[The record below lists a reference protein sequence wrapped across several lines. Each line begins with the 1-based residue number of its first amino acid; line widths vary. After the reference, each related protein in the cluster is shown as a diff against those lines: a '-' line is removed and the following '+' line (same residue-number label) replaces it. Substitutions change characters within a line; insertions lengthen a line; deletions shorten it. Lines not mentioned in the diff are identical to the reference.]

1 MAESGMAG
9 TRIRQRR
16 MVAGLKQ
23 AELAKAAGISASY
36 LNLIEHNRRRIG
48 GRTLLQIAD
57 ALGVEPAT
65 LTEGVQSQLLAAL
78 QEAAGDA
85 ETTGA
90 LAETAPELDRVE
102 EFVGRFPGWAGRL
115 AELGRQ
121 RDALERTVAALGE
134 RLAHDPEL
142 AATLHE
148 VISTVTSIRSTASIL
163 AETRELEP
171 EWQAR
176 FHRNLNEDGARLAEG
191 AEALMRY
198 LEAAPEAGA
207 EVTSP
212 QDEMHAFL
220 ERHGFHFPQLEGW
233 GAGSRVEP
241 LVGEIGNRAA
251 RALARVALTQ
261 YLEDARALPRDEMAT
276 LLAAHG
282 PAPDAIARA
291 TGRPLAQVFR
301 RMASLPEDMAGPV
314 GLIVVD
320 GAGALILRKPVMGF
334 GTPRSGAG
342 CAMWPL
348 YEVLGQPARP
358 VQARLVQG
366 DLRVR
371 ALAVAE
377 ETVPAGFDNPPLMRA
392 YMLLLPERQGVGQGA
407 GAAQGQPQAPGPVRP
422 VGVTC
427 RICPIEGCLARREA
441 SILRDSF

>member
-1 MAESGMAG
+1 MASTGMAG

-16 MVAGLKQ
+16 LVAGLKQ
-23 AELAKAAGISASY
+23 AELAQAAGISASY

-48 GRTLLQIAD
+48 GRTLLQIAE
-57 ALGVEPAT
+57 ALNVEPSA
-65 LTEGVQSQLLAAL
+65 LTEGVEAQLLAAL
-78 QEAAGDA
+78 QEAAGDGKSGGDIA
-85 ETTGA
+85 QA
-90 LAETAPELDRVE
+90 APELDRIE

-121 RDALERTVAALGE
+121 RDGLERTVKALSE

-142 AATLHE
+142 SATLHD

-171 EWQAR
+171 EWQTR

-220 ERHGFHFPQLEGW
+220 ERHAFHFPQLEGW
-233 GAGSRVEP
+233 GATSRVEA
-241 LVGEIGNRAA
+241 LIAEIEDRPA
-251 RALARVALTQ
+251 RALARVALRQ
-261 YLEDARALPRDEMAT
+261 YLEDAKTLPRETMSAA
-276 LLAAHG
+276 LEAHG
-282 PAPDAIARA
+282 AAPEAIARA
-291 TGRPLAQVFR
+291 TGRPMAQVFR
-301 RMASLPEDMAGPV
+301 RLASLPEDVSGPV

-320 GAGALILRKPVMGF
+320 GAGALILRKAVMGF
-334 GTPRSGAG
+334 ATPRSGAG

-348 YEVLGQPARP
+348 YEVLGQPTRP
-358 VQARLVQG
+358 VQATLVQG

-377 ETVPAGFDNPPLMRA
+377 ETVPAGFDTPSLMRA
-392 YMLLLPERQGVGQGA
+392 YMLILPDRT
-407 GAAQGQPQAPGPVRP
+407 AAETSQPRP

-427 RICPIEGCLARREA
+427 RICPIEGCPARREV
-441 SILRDSF
+441 SILKDGY

>member
-1 MAESGMAG
+1 MAEPGMAG

-16 MVAGLKQ
+16 LVAGLKQ
-23 AELAKAAGISASY
+23 AELAEAAGISPSY

-48 GRTLLQIAD
+48 GRTLLQIAE

-65 LTEGVQSQLLAAL
+65 LTEGVESELLAAL

-85 ETTGA
+85 EA
-90 LAETAPELDRVE
+90 DDDLAHAAPELDRIE

-115 AELGRQ
+115 ADLGRK
-121 RDALERTVAALGE
+121 RDALERTVKALSE

-142 AATLHE
+142 SATLHE
-148 VISTVTSIRSTASIL
+148 VISAVTSIRSTASIL

-171 EWQAR
+171 EWQMR
-176 FHRNLNEDGARLAEG
+176 FHRNINEDGARLAEG

-233 GAGSRVEP
+233 GAESRIESMLGQVE
-241 LVGEIGNRAA
+241 NRAA
-251 RALARVALTQ
+251 RALSRAALTQ
-261 YLEDARALPRDEMAT
+261 YLEDARALPRDDMQAA
-276 LLAAHG
+276 LDAHG
-282 PAPDAIARA
+282 LAPDAIAHA
-291 TGRPLAQVFR
+291 TGTSLAQVFR
-301 RMASLPEDMAGPV
+301 RLATLPEDMVGPV

-320 GAGALILRKPVMGF
+320 GAGALILRKTVMGF
-334 GTPRSGAG
+334 TTPRSGAG
-342 CAMWPL
+342 CALWPL
-348 YEVLGQPARP
+348 YEVLGQPGRP
-358 VQARLVQG
+358 VQAALLQG

-371 ALAVAE
+371 AMAVAE
-377 ETVPAGFDNPPLMRA
+377 ETVPASFASPPLMRA
-392 YMLLLPERQGVGQGA
+392 YMLILPEPRGTDR
-407 GAAQGQPQAPGPVRP
+407 AQARP

-427 RICPIEGCLARREA
+427 RICPIAGCAARREG
-441 SILRDSF
+441 SVLRDAF

>member
-1 MAESGMAG
+1 MAVAGMAG

-16 MVAGLKQ
+16 LVAGLKQ
-23 AELAKAAGISASY
+23 AELAEAAGISPSY

-48 GRTLLQIAD
+48 GRTLLQIAE
-57 ALGVEPAT
+57 ALGVEAAT
-65 LTEGVQSQLLAAL
+65 LTEGVESELLAAL
-78 QEAAGDA
+78 QEAAGEA
-85 ETTGA
+85 EAGGD
-90 LAETAPELDRVE
+90 LAQAAPELDRIE

-115 AELGRQ
+115 ADLGRK
-121 RDALERTVAALGE
+121 RDALERTVKALSE

-142 AATLHE
+142 SATLHE

-171 EWQAR
+171 EWQMR
-176 FHRNLNEDGARLAEG
+176 FHRNINEDGARLAEG

-233 GAGSRVEP
+233 GADSRVEP
-241 LVGEIGNRAA
+241 MLAEIDNRAA

-261 YLEDARALPRDEMAT
+261 YLEDARALPREEMAS
-276 LLAAHG
+276 LLEAYG
-282 PAPDAIARA
+282 PAPDVIARA
-291 TGRPLAQVFR
+291 AGRPLAQVFR
-301 RMASLPEDMAGPV
+301 RMATLPEEMVGPV

-320 GAGALILRKPVMGF
+320 GAGALILRKVVMGF

-342 CAMWPL
+342 CALWPL

-358 VQARLVQG
+358 VQAALLQG

-377 ETVPAGFDNPPLMRA
+377 ETVPAGFDNPPLIRA
-392 YMLLLPERQGVGQGA
+392 YMLLLPERRAPERV
-407 GAAQGQPQAPGPVRP
+407 QARP

-441 SILRDSF
+441 SVLRDGF

>member
-1 MAESGMAG
+1 MAETGMAG

-16 MVAGLKQ
+16 LVAGLKQ
-23 AELAKAAGISASY
+23 AELAEAAGISASY

-48 GRTLLQIAD
+48 GRTLLQIAA
-57 ALGVEPAT
+57 ALNVEPAT

-78 QEAAGDA
+78 QEAAGDGESGGNFA
-85 ETTGA
+85 EA
-90 LAETAPELDRVE
+90 APELDRVE

-115 AELGRQ
+115 ADLGQQ
-121 RDALERTVAALGE
+121 RDALERTVKALSE

-142 AATLHE
+142 SATLHD

-171 EWQAR
+171 EWQMR
-176 FHRNLNEDGARLAEG
+176 FHRNINEDGARLAEG

-212 QDEMHAFL
+212 QDEMHAFM
-220 ERHGFHFPQLEGW
+220 ERHGFTFPQLEGW
-233 GAGSRVEP
+233 GAEARVEA
-241 LVGEIGNRAA
+241 VVSEIEHRAA
-251 RALARVALTQ
+251 RALARAALTQ
-261 YLEDARALPRDEMAT
+261 ILEDARALPRDEMDV

-291 TGRPLAQVFR
+291 SGRSLAQVFR
-301 RMASLPEDMAGPV
+301 RMATLPEDMVGPV

-320 GAGALILRKPVMGF
+320 GAGALILRKTVMGF
-334 GTPRSGAG
+334 ATPRSGAG
-342 CAMWPL
+342 CGMWPL

-358 VQARLVQG
+358 VQAVLAQG

-392 YMLLLPERQGVGQGA
+392 YMLILPERR
-407 GAAQGQPQAPGPVRP
+407 GPDRATARP

-427 RICPIEGCLARREA
+427 RICPIEGCLARREG
-441 SILRDSF
+441 SVLKDRF